1 MSDTL
6 NVATY
11 NIHKGF
17 SFFRRRMVIHEVR
30 ERLRVLNA
38 DLVFLQEV
46 QGGHEKHARRFHNWP
61 VQPQYEFLADSVW
74 TDFAYG
80 RNAVYDDGHHGNAIL
95 SRFPIVRWDNQDIS
109 GHRFE
114 SRGLLHCEI
123 EVPGWP
129 EVLHCICVHLALTA
143 GHRSQQMRV
152 LQTRIEELVPRSAP
166 LIIAGDF
173 NDWNQHAQQ
182 GFARTLG
189 LHETFEAAHGHL
201 ARSFPAALPVLQLD
215 RIYVRGFDVK
225 QARVHH
231 GHPWARI
238 SDHAALSSTLVRT

>member
-1 MSDTL
+1 MTDTL
-6 NVATY
+6 HVATY

-30 ERLRVLNA
+30 EHLRRLDT

-46 QGGHEKHARRFHNWP
+46 QGSHDRHARRIHNWP
-61 VQPQYEFLADSVW
+61 AQPQHEFLADSVW

-95 SRFPIVRWDNQDIS
+95 SRYPIVRWDNQDIS
-109 GHRFE
+109 AHRFE

-123 EVPGWP
+123 EIPGWP
-129 EVLHCICVHLALTA
+129 ELLHCICVHLALTA
-143 GHRSQQMRV
+143 GHRNRQMRL
-152 LQTRIEELVPRSAP
+152 LQTRIEQLVPRSAP

-173 NDWNQHAQQ
+173 NDWTHNAQQ
-182 GFARTLG
+182 DLARGLG
-189 LHETFEAAHGHL
+189 LHEAFESAHGRP
-201 ARSFPAALPVLQLD
+201 ARSFPAVLPLLQLD
-215 RIYVRGFDVK
+215 RIYVRGFAIQD
-225 QARVHH
+225 ARVHH

-238 SDHAALSSTLVRT
+238 SDHAALTSTLKRT

>member
-6 NVATY
+6 HVATY

-17 SFFRRRMVIHEVR
+17 SFFRRRMVIHDVR
-30 ERLRVLNA
+30 EHLRLLNA

-46 QGGHEKHARRFHNWP
+46 QGNHSKHARRFHNWP
-61 VQPQYEFLADSVW
+61 AQPQTEFLADSVW

-109 GHRFE
+109 AHRFE

-123 EVPGWP
+123 EVPGWDQL
-129 EVLHCICVHLALTA
+129 LHCVCVHLALTA
-143 GHRSQQMRV
+143 GHRNRQMRL
-152 LQTRIEELVPRSAP
+152 LQTRIEQLVPRSAP

-173 NDWNQHAQQ
+173 NDWTQNAQQ
-182 GFARTLG
+182 GLARALE
-189 LHETFEAAHGHL
+189 LREAFETAHGRP
-201 ARSFPAALPVLQLD
+201 ARSFPAALPLLQLD
-215 RIYVRGFDVK
+215 RIYVRGFSVQD
-225 QARVHH
+225 ARVHH

-238 SDHAALSSTLVRT
+238 SDHAALTSTLKRL

>member
-6 NVATY
+6 HVATY

-30 ERLRVLNA
+30 EHLRQLNA
-38 DLVFLQEV
+38 DVVFLQEV
-46 QGGHEKHARRFHNWP
+46 QGDHARHARRIKNWP
-61 VQPQYEFLADSVW
+61 SQPQAEFLADSVW

-80 RNAVYDDGHHGNAIL
+80 RNAVYDGGHHGNAIL
-95 SRFPIVRWDNQDIS
+95 SRFPILRWDNQDIS

-129 EVLHCICVHLALTA
+129 AVLHCVCVHLALTA
-143 GHRSQQMRV
+143 GLRNRQMRV
-152 LQTRIEELVPRSAP
+152 LQARIEQLVPKSAP

-173 NDWNQHAQQ
+173 NDWTRNAQQ
-182 GFARTLG
+182 ELARG
-189 LHETFEAAHGHL
+189 LQLREAFETAHGHP
-201 ARSFPAALPVLQLD
+201 ARSFPAALPLLQLD
-215 RIYVRGFDVK
+215 RIYVRGFDVR

-231 GHPWARI
+231 GHPRARI
-238 SDHAALSSTLVRT
+238 SDHAALTSTLTRI